1 MNPELHPWQDRARGM
16 LLAAAVGDALGWPH
30 ERRDRTKQLPSAD
43 QTAGRFFAWERTGNR
58 FRPFVEQVDAGA
70 YSDDTQMIIAVSRAL
85 LTAGDDWPTW
95 LERVEWPFFL
105 AYERGAGASVKRACR
120 AWAQGRDPWSV
131 GDVDARKYFE
141 TGANGA
147 AMRIAPHVIR
157 HHADAS
163 FDQLAQ
169 AVTRDA
175 TTTHG
180 HPRAIIGALV
190 HAYAL
195 WASMRQPSPLPYGW
209 LVEALLADAK
219 AWQQPVW
226 QILPDSW
233 QRRASKLLG
242 QHLDKL
248 WASTVREV
256 EELLTDALSDL
267 QGGAVSAPAVF
278 LKSRGLTSVKTR
290 GSGTLC
296 AVAAAY
302 LAARSASNPE
312 RGILTA
318 ARLENADT
326 DTLASMA
333 ASLMGAAL
341 GQEWLGSYG
350 RNVQDHSLLIG
361 LAEALLQ
368 HAHEPRWR
376 IPSPGEARKAL
387 TSFSSSLANAAVGS
401 SIRLPD
407 RRVAE
412 VVAHGA
418 ADTKGWVRQETTL
431 LTADQQTLQFMHS
444 VQRRDVH
451 HVSGPGGR
459 DVPTQERLSEEPEA
473 SDRRDV
479 MQRIPPAMER
489 RSPGWSKTYLQGAYI
504 PVHSI
509 ERVRQCLERVF
520 GLTPS
525 RYGDNWAAYEN
536 LVITE
541 DVSISST
548 SNQPQAQLRV
558 ATDHPERMLQRI
570 WEFGLPVSVR
580 EDKGIFT
587 VPIDPH
593 LAVVFGK
600 IGERSV
606 AGWHVSP

>member
-30 ERRDRTKQLPSAD
+30 ERQDRTKQLPSAE

-58 FRPFVEQVDAGA
+58 FRPFVEKVDAGA

-85 LTAGDDWPTW
+85 LTAGDDWQTW

-120 AWAQGRDPWSV
+120 AWAQGRNPWSV

-147 AMRIAPHVIR
+147 AMRIAPHVVR
-157 HHADAS
+157 HHADAT

-180 HPRAIIGALV
+180 HPRAIVGALV

-195 WASMRQPSPLPYGW
+195 WISMRQPSPLPYGW
-209 LVEALLADAK
+209 LIEALLTDAE
-219 AWQQPVW
+219 AWQQPFW
-226 QILPDSW
+226 QVLPSTW
-233 QRRASKLLG
+233 QRRAGKLLG
-242 QHLDKL
+242 QPLEKL
-248 WASTVREV
+248 WESTVREV

-267 QGGAVSAPAVF
+267 RDGAVSAPAVF
-278 LKSRGLTSVKTR
+278 LKSQGLTSIKTR

-318 ARLENADT
+318 ARLDNADT
-326 DTLASMA
+326 DTLASMT

-350 RNVQDHSLLIG
+350 RNVQDHSLLSA

-368 HAHEPRWR
+368 PVNQPRLR
-376 IPSPGEARKAL
+376 LPSPDEARNAL
-387 TSFSSSLANAAVGS
+387 ASFTISLSDAAVGS
-401 SIRLPD
+401 HIRLPD

-412 VVAHGA
+412 VIAHGTA
-418 ADTKGWVRQETTL
+418 GTKGWVRQETTL
-431 LTADQQTLQFMHS
+431 LTTDQQTLQFLHS
-444 VQRRDVH
+444 VQRRDARH
-451 HVSGPGGR
+451 ASGLIDR
-459 DVPTQERLSEEPEA
+459 VVPTQERLPEGPEA
-473 SDRRDV
+473 SGRVDAA
-479 MQRIPPAMER
+479 QRVPQSTEG
-489 RSPGWSKTYLQGAYI
+489 RSPGGSQTYLQGAYI

-509 ERVRQCLERVF
+509 ARVRQCLERVF

-541 DVSISST
+541 DASIPLT
-548 SNQPQAQLRV
+548 SNQPQAQLRM
-558 ATDHPERMLQRI
+558 ATDHPEQVLQRI
-570 WEFGLPVSVR
+570 WEFGLSISTR
-580 EDKGIFT
+580 DDKGIFS
-587 VPIDPH
+587 VSIDPH
-593 LAVVFGK
+593 LTVVFGK
-600 IGERSV
+600 LGERSV
-606 AGWHVSP
+606 AGWHDSP

>member
-30 ERRDRTKQLPSAD
+30 ERQDRTRQLPPAD

-85 LTAGDDWPTW
+85 LTAGDEWPTW

-120 AWAQGRDPWSV
+120 AWTQGRYPWTA

-141 TGANGA
+141 SGANGA

-157 HHADAS
+157 HHADVS

-190 HAYAL
+190 HAYGL
-195 WASMRQPSPLPYGW
+195 WVSMRQPSPLPYGW
-209 LVEALLADAK
+209 LIEELLAGTK

-226 QILPDSW
+226 QALPSAW
-233 QRRASKLLG
+233 KHRAGKLLG
-242 QHLDKL
+242 KPFGEL
-248 WASTVREV
+248 WASTLRET
-256 EELLTDALSDL
+256 EELLKEALSDL

-278 LKSRGLTSVKTR
+278 LKSQGLTSIKTR

-296 AVAAAY
+296 AVASAY

-318 ARLENADT
+318 ARLDNADT
-326 DTLASMA
+326 DTLASMT

-341 GQEWLGSYG
+341 GQEWLGGYG
-350 RNVQDHSLLIG
+350 RNVQDQSLLIA

-368 HAHEPRWR
+368 PVDEPRLR
-376 IPSPGEARKAL
+376 LPSPTEARTARAG
-387 TSFSSSLANAAVGS
+387 FSSALADAAVGS
-401 SIRLPD
+401 TIRLPD

-412 VVAHGA
+412 VVAHKA
-418 ADTKGWVRQETTL
+418 ADIKGWVRQETAL
-431 LTADQQTLQFMHS
+431 LTADQQTLYFLHS
-444 VQRRDVH
+444 VRRDGENQA
-451 HVSGPGGR
+451 SGSVGR
-459 DVPTQERLSEEPEA
+459 NLATQERLPEGPGSSENFDA
-473 SDRRDV
+473 IRHVS
-479 MQRIPPAMER
+479 ATAER
-489 RSPGWSKTYLQGAYI
+489 NSHGRNQTRLQGAYI
-504 PVHSI
+504 PVRSI
-509 ERVRQCLERVF
+509 ERVRQSLEGLF
-520 GLTPS
+520 GLFPS
-525 RYGDNWAAYEN
+525 RYGASWAAYGN

-541 DVSISST
+541 GAST
-548 SNQPQAQLRV
+548 SLSSNHPQVQIRV
-558 ATDHPERMLQRI
+558 VTDHPEQVLQRV
-570 WEFGLPVSVR
+570 WDFGLLTSSREEEGVFTVSV
-580 EDKGIFT
+580 
-587 VPIDPH
+587 DPY
-593 LAVVFGK
+593 LEVVFGRLE
-600 IGERSV
+600 ERRVTGRRGSL
-606 AGWHVSP
+606 